1 MTTAANRRYTPI
13 SRRLAAALLDL
24 MLLVSTLGLIEWLI
38 QQINLSNSGL
48 TTTETA
54 KVMTLPLL
62 AGIPVLLLFWLV
74 FQASPGKLLLD
85 CRIVDAR
92 DGSAPQPWQLLVR
105 CMSYG
110 LSAVP
115 LGLGFLWM
123 LWDRR
128 RQGWHDKLART
139 LVVDDDE
146 SQKSLTMLMTE
157 VKSS

>member
-1 MTTAANRRYTPI
+1 MTSAVSGRYTHI
-13 SRRLAAALLDL
+13 WRRLAAALLDL
-24 MLLVSTLGLIEWLI
+24 TLLVATLGMIEWLI
-38 QQINLSNSGL
+38 QQIDLRNSDS
-48 TTTETA
+48 TTAAAET
-54 KVMTLPLL
+54 MTLPLL
-62 AGIPVLLLFWLV
+62 AGIPVLLLFWLL

-92 DGSAPQPWQLLVR
+92 DGSAPQPWQLLIR
-105 CMSYG
+105 CLSYV
-110 LSAVP
+110 LSAAP
-115 LGLGFLWM
+115 LGLGFLWI

-139 LVVDDDE
+139 LVIDDDE